1 MAADRTDDPE
11 SSPMDAPTPQPVPN
25 APAYGAPSYGAPSY
39 GPPSYGTTDVAAGH
53 GSPVSWV
60 PPVTAPQNV
69 LAWVALGLGLGSMMF
84 GLLASVAAII
94 CGHIARRQIRERGDQ
109 GGAAALIGLI
119 FGYVMTGLIVAG
131 LALYFGF
138 IALMLGA
145 AATSGEISN
154 L

>member
-1 MAADRTDDPE
+1 M
-11 SSPMDAPTPQPVPN
+11 
-25 APAYGAPSYGAPSY
+25 
-39 GPPSYGTTDVAAGH
+39 
-53 GSPVSWV
+53 
-60 PPVTAPQNV
+60 TAPQNV